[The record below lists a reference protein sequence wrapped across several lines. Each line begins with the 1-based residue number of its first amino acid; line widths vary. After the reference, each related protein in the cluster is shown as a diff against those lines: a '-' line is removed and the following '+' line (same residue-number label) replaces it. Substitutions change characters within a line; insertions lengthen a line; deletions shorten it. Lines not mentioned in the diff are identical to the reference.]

1 MSEHL
6 PVWARVVGTT
16 LTEQYFTSLLETPV
30 FKEQFGYF
38 TNGGWEL
45 KSNDKALWVSIIQV
59 GEVVGSL
66 LAGPIG

>member
-1 MSEHL
+1 M
-6 PVWARVVGTT
+6 
-16 LTEQYFTSLLETPV
+16 